1 MFDCIIGVKV
11 KSFEKYRK
19 KLELLDKWKPKS
31 EKRTWKLTEMEAIG
45 NILRTWRTTHYLIW
59 LHKNQWLVVEKK
71 NTKFSF
77 ASSVRGPLENEGFW
91 KRFTMSSYVL

>member
-31 EKRTWKLTEMEAIG
+31 EKRTWKLTEMEAIV
-45 NILRTWRTTHYLIW
+45 NIF
-59 LHKNQWLVVEKK
+59 KN
-71 NTKFSF
+71 
-77 ASSVRGPLENEGFW
+77 LENNTLSNLITQ
-91 KRFTMSSYVL
+91 KSMISC